1 MRAGRSRGPEERH
14 QRSQPRKHEVGAR
27 HARMQLEA
35 TAIDPGD
42 GEAEGFAAHHVGEL
56 RLPGVVDLAER
67 DPGPIDEIP
76 EEPAVGLVTAGPLRR
91 AHEIEGAPEGRHGE
105 EIVVDVGHEGEPVAR
120 GQPLEG
126 GRHVGREGEA
136 GKGVEV
142 ALDQATIAARDAK
155 VPEGLIEGPAADLL
169 VGPVGLAVM
178 GDVELLPVVPE
189 RARIQVRNAHVGQD
203 GPEHRRGAAR
213 RVDESAV
220 DVEGQQR
227 GQRPITWRTAA
238 STRAGS
244 PSRWMGGAREGG
256 GFLMPAPVRII
267 TTRVPASTS
276 PASFI
281 WQSAASAAA
290 ASGPVQMPSSR
301 ARRRWASTMALS
313 LTAWGRPPVS
323 RMIRSIWRPA
333 KGPGTRRPGASVTGF
348 SQSVVV
354 SALSSHA
361 FTSGAQPSACTAMK
375 RG

>member
-1 MRAGRSRGPEERH
+1 MLCVFFFLSLTFKENEIFFFFSSRRRHTRLQGDRS
-14 QRSQPRKHEVGAR
+14 SDVCSSD
-27 HARMQLEA
+27 L
-35 TAIDPGD
+35 
-42 GEAEGFAAHHVGEL
+42 AEGLAAHHVGEL
-56 RLPGVVDLAER
+56 RLPGVEDLAER
-67 DPGPIDEIP
+67 DPGAIDEIP

-91 AHEIEGAPEGRHGE
+91 AHE
-105 EIVVDVGHEGEPVAR
+105 GEPVAR

-126 GRHVGREGEA
+126 GRHVRIEGEA

-155 VPEGLIEGPAADLL
+155 VPEGLIEGQAADLL

-178 GDVELLPVVPE
+178 GDVALLPVVPE

-323 RMIRSIWRPA
+323 RIIRSIWRPA

-348 SQSVVV
+348 SQSAVV